1 MQGAEQMPAHP
12 APMEGQGAYNRNS
25 RVQAAGLSPALPLL
39 EEAARIVP
47 LGSEREPLLV
57 ADYGCSEG
65 RNSLLPLGTAVRL
78 LRERAGSERAIS
90 VVHNDL
96 ADNDFAALF
105 DLLESDPESYLRDDQ
120 NVYALAAGRSFFEH
134 VLPPDSVTLGW
145 SSWSIQWL
153 SRAPAE
159 IPDQVQAAYSRD
171 AAACAAFAQRAAQ
184 DWIAFL
190 RARSREL
197 RVGGRLVV
205 LGMASD
211 DDGAFGYRP
220 VVEAIYAALLELVS
234 AGFLTEAEV
243 RRMVIPTYA
252 RTRAELLAPF
262 GPSGRFDDLVVEN
275 IDIFFGDDRIWIETG
290 EGRDAEAF
298 GARWAAFSRASVFP
312 SLALGLAGGGSDLR
326 RTEFFARMEAAMT
339 QALAAKPE
347 QSLIPLAKL
356 TLARV

>member
-1 MQGAEQMPAHP
+1 
-12 APMEGQGAYNRNS
+12 
-25 RVQAAGLSPALPLL
+25 
-39 EEAARIVP
+39 
-47 LGSEREPLLV
+47 
-57 ADYGCSEG
+57 
-65 RNSLLPLGTAVRL
+65 
-78 LRERAGSERAIS
+78 
-90 VVHNDL
+90 
-96 ADNDFAALF
+96 
-105 DLLESDPESYLRDDQ
+105 
-120 NVYALAAGRSFFEH
+120 
-134 VLPPDSVTLGW
+134 
-145 SSWSIQWL
+145 
-153 SRAPAE
+153 
-159 IPDQVQAAYSRD
+159 
-171 AAACAAFAQRAAQ
+171 
-184 DWIAFL
+184 
-190 RARSREL
+190 
-197 RVGGRLVV
+197 
-205 LGMASD
+205 MASD

-243 RRMVIPTYA
+243 RRMVIPTYARTRTCARTCTRACTRACARAHTRTYARTYA

-347 QSLIPLAKL
+347 ESLIPLAKL